1 LLEGARC
8 ALLHALDGAASSW
21 LSHAAFTRGQLG
33 RQPDSAVYRR
43 VHSLV
48 LFEELTRFLHKVVGG
63 LLPVL
68 WHVGDATVWEVNAST
83 PGLLQH
89 GRDTLL
95 RVDCVKGHALPNH
108 GILERARLLFETR
121 QLKVVLAR
129 IILVL
134 IWLALQLW
142 RMFESPALN

>member
-1 LLEGARC
+1 
-8 ALLHALDGAASSW
+8 
-21 LSHAAFTRGQLG
+21 
-33 RQPDSAVYRR
+33 
-43 VHSLV
+43 V

-68 WHVGDATVWEVNAST
+68 WHLGGATVWEVNAST

-89 GRDTLL
+89 GRGTLL
-95 RVDCVKGHALPNH
+95 RVDCEKGPALPNRD
-108 GILERARLLFETR
+108 ILERARLLFETR

-129 IILVL
+129 IIVVL